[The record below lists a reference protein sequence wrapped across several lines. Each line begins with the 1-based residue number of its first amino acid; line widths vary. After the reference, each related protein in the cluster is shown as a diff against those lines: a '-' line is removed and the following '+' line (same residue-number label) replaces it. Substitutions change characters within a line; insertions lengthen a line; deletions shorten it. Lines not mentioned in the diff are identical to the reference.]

1 MDISAIEGKV
11 RERFEAGFNCAE
23 SVFLVVT
30 EAFGHHAP
38 EQARLATAFGGG
50 VGRCKEEMCGA
61 VAGGVLAVGALHG
74 RDRAGADWDTAA
86 EVARAVR
93 NDALATCGST
103 RCADLLDAFGEQ
115 QGMAACIRFTAT
127 VAGRV
132 AARLLEAEGEATAC
146 DGPGSCACGCSAS
159 RLPETPRRQE

>member
-1 MDISAIEGKV
+1 MDISMIERKV

-74 RDRAGADWDTAA
+74 RDRAGADWDTA
-86 EVARAVR
+86 
-93 NDALATCGST
+93 CGST
-103 RCADLLDAFGEQ
+103 RCADLLHAFGEQ
-115 QGMAACIRFTAT
+115 QGMVACIRFTAT

-132 AARLLEAEGEATAC
+132 AAWLLEAEGEATAC

>member
-1 MDISAIEGKV
+1 MDISEIEREV
-11 RERFEAGFNCAE
+11 RNRFEAGFNCAE

-30 EAFGHHAP
+30 EAFGLHAP

-86 EVARAVR
+86 DVARAVR
-93 NDALATCGST
+93 EDALAMHGST
-103 RCADLLDAFGEQ
+103 RCADLLHAFGEQ
-115 QGMAACIRFTAT
+115 QGMAACIRFTST

-132 AARLLEAEGEATAC
+132 AARLLEVENEMPSC
-146 DGPGSCACGCSAS
+146 DGPGTCACGCSAS
-159 RLPETPRRQE
+159 RLPETR